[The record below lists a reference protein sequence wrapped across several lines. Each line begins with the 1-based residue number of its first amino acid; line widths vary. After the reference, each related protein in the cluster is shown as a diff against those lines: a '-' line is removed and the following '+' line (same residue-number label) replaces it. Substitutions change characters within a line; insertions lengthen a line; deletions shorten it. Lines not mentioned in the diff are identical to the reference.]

1 MCWGPGD
8 FPNCINDIK
17 SLPVGPVFSLN
28 EPDQGGQANCDVAT
42 AVSLWFEY
50 IQPLG
55 NQGYQIISP
64 ACTNSPTGFG
74 WIQSF
79 VSQVQQQGGWMNGV
93 ATHLYSTDLSYSISF
108 LQSFISAFPNYPIWV
123 TEYACEDYSGANQQL
138 DYNGVVAYMT
148 SLSNWMFENPSIEV
162 SFAFAF
168 FSQQE
173 LVANN
178 VNEYNSA
185 IGDNNEPSALGSTL
199 LNPS

>member
-1 MCWGPGD
+1 
-8 FPNCINDIK
+8 
-17 SLPVGPVFSLN
+17 
-28 EPDQGGQANCDVAT
+28 
-42 AVSLWFEY
+42 
-50 IQPLG
+50 
-55 NQGYQIISP
+55 
-64 ACTNSPTGFG
+64 
-74 WIQSF
+74 
-79 VSQVQQQGGWMNGV
+79 MNGV